1 MSLKYR
7 LRIFFFL
14 LTVLPLLAAGYAV
27 QEVFRENRASRVDSS
42 LASALGA
49 SVAFYGDRRDV
60 AIDVAQASAKDP
72 ALQKAAAQPDY
83 SEVGRILSQRPISWL
98 SSAFEAPNGQIV
110 TGSAPPTPAFIER
123 VPLVATD
130 RTALGTVLGTFGR

>member
-1 MSLKYR
+1 LSLKYR

-49 SVAFYGDRRDV
+49 SLAFYDDRRDV
-60 AIDVAQASAKDP
+60 AIEAAQAEAKDP
-72 ALQKAAAQPDY
+72 ALQKAAT
-83 SEVGRILSQRPISWL
+83 E
-98 SSAFEAPNGQIV
+98 
-110 TGSAPPTPAFIER
+110 
-123 VPLVATD
+123 
-130 RTALGTVLGTFGR
+130 